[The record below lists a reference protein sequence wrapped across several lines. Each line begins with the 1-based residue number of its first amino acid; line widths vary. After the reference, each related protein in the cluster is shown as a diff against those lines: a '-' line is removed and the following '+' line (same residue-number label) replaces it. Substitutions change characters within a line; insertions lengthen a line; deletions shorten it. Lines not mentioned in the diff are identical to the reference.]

1 MSPGTRS
8 EDAWLKLY
16 RDLVATH
23 VITAD
28 EFWANY
34 AKKPALMNNHVISH
48 KDTSPTKSEKDLKKD
63 IIAST
68 TEYDLT
74 SNTKQNVSSLNL
86 TKVSRYLSG
95 PVPLMDTNDI
105 TPEEVAMAANHLKH
119 SVHNWTPNLPNVLSP
134 SSAIVALSDVLPG
147 GSLMKNMDNT
157 HLKDSVPIE
166 IQTEMKQLY
175 CALTEL
181 LRHFWCCF
189 PTTSPQLEE
198 KVLSMQSSLKKFEY
212 AKLQP
217 FQEKL
222 VGNCLQP
229 QLCDHMRSLLQAA
242 YKKFSTWQSRLGR

>member
-1 MSPGTRS
+1 MGSSWQLQDRNGVKERLQQLPPKFKRKINEELEEKNDILS
-8 EDAWLKLY
+8 SDPVHFQLY

-23 VITAD
+23 VITTD

-34 AKKPALMNNHVISH
+34 AKKPALMNNHVNSH
-48 KDTSPTKSEKDLKKD
+48 QDTSPAKSEKDPKK
-63 IIAST
+63 ST
-68 TEYDLT
+68 IESTAEYDLT

-86 TKVSRYLSG
+86 TKMSRYLSS

-105 TPEEVAMAANHLKH
+105 SPEEVAMAANHIKH

-134 SSAIVALSDVLPG
+134 SSAIVALGDVLPS

-181 LRHFWCCF
+181 YFVISGAVFL
-189 PTTSPQLEE
+189 PP
-198 KVLSMQSSLKKFEY
+198 
-212 AKLQP
+212 
-217 FQEKL
+217 
-222 VGNCLQP
+222 
-229 QLCDHMRSLLQAA
+229 LLN
-242 YKKFSTWQSRLGR
+242 